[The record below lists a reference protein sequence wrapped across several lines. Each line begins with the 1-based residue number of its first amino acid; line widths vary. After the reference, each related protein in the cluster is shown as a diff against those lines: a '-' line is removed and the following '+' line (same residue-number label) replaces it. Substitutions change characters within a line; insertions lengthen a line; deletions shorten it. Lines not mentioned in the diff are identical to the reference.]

1 MAKILVGK
9 LYQTLTDWGSVD
21 RGVNIPATL
30 EVVKVIA
37 VTDDQITYQKLTG
50 VVATT
55 AAKYVKPLPK
65 HFEVAING

>member
-1 MAKILVGK
+1 MASILVGK
-9 LYQTLTDWGSVD
+9 LYQTITDWGSAE
-21 RGVNIPATL
+21 RGVNIPAIL

-50 VVATT
+50 AVATT

>member
-1 MAKILVGK
+1 MKILVGK

-50 VVATT
+50 AVSTT

-65 HFEVAING
+65 HFLEAIND

>member
-1 MAKILVGK
+1 MTIHVGK

-37 VTDDQITYQKLTG
+37 VTDDQITYQKLNG
-50 VVATT
+50 VVSTT
-55 AAKYVKPLPK
+55 LAKYVKPLPK

>member
-1 MAKILVGK
+1 MTKIAIGK
-9 LYQTLTDWGSVD
+9 LYQTITDWGSAD
-21 RGVNIPATL
+21 RGVNIPAIL

-37 VTDDQITYQKLTG
+37 VTDDQITYQKLDG
-50 VVATT
+50 VVSTT

>member
-1 MAKILVGK
+1 MAKIRVGK
-9 LYQTLTDWGSVD
+9 LYQTLTYWGSVD

-37 VTDDQITYQKLTG
+37 ITDDQITYQRLDG
-50 VVATT
+50 IVSTT

-65 HFEVAING
+65 HFEDAIYA

>member
-1 MAKILVGK
+1 MAKIFVGK

-21 RGVNIPATL
+21 RGINIPATL

-37 VTDDQITYQKLTG
+37 IADDQIIYQKLDG
-50 VVATT
+50 VVSTT
-55 AAKYVKPLPK
+55 AAKYVKSLPK